1 MKYILSIIII
11 FSLCGCSASFGS
23 GGFIAPGICLVFL
36 LISVYNWVKGKEYG
50 DSGLTQFGIFGSI
63 ASLLGFI
70 ATIILMGMDK

>member
-1 MKYILSIIII
+1 M
-11 FSLCGCSASFGS
+11 
-23 GGFIAPGICLVFL
+23 FL